1 MRHSTLLPDVA
12 ELSLEYLKS
21 DRQSVTA
28 VVRTSCVQAACP
40 QCHSFSIRI
49 HSHYDRKLADLP
61 WNGIPVHIRLHTR
74 RFFCDAADCGQRIFT
89 ERLPNTVA
97 SYGRRTRRLSDAFD
111 WFTLALGGEAGAR
124 LARRVG
130 ILTSGETL
138 LRQLRHRTF
147 ERPTTP
153 RVLGIDDWA
162 WRKGRRYGTILCDL
176 ERHAVIDLLP
186 DRTAESV
193 AAWLRT
199 HPGIEIISR
208 DRGSAYAEAARK
220 AAPAA
225 VQVAD
230 RWHLL
235 RNLSDALQG
244 FLESKHALLAQ
255 GAKAVSAPLQ
265 PPAEILSSAVPVPSA
280 PIPTPLSHAEQ
291 LSQTKRGRRLAR
303 YKAVMGLL
311 TEGVSQ
317 SDIARRLGVGRR
329 TVRRW
334 MRVGSFPERA
344 RVKRR
349 SALDRF
355 VGYVEQRYQDGCHNA
370 AQLWREL
377 REKGFRG
384 NHGTV
389 RKWVHH
395 LRPKP
400 TRVRAGPLQTG
411 RSTVTGSP
419 RQTAWMLLQQ
429 PPEALPYLE
438 EISRRCPEI
447 AAAAAVAREFARMLC
462 EQDARPWPAWLRSAK
477 TTALARFA
485 TSLQRDEAAVLAAM
499 RLPWSNGQVEGQ
511 VHRLKLIKRQMYG
524 RANFDL
530 LRLRVVNVA

>member
-1 MRHSTLLPDVA
+1 MRHSTLLPDAA

-21 DRQSVTA
+21 NPESVTA
-28 VVRTSCVQAACP
+28 VVRTSCTQAACP
-40 QCHSFSIRI
+40 QCHCFSIRI
-49 HSHYDRKLADLP
+49 HSHYERKLADLP

-97 SYGRRTRRLSDAFD
+97 FYGRRTRRLSAAFD

-162 WRKGRRYGTILCDL
+162 SAQGTALWNHPERR
-176 ERHAVIDLLP
+176 AVIDLLP

-208 DRGSAYAEAARK
+208 DRASAYAEAARK

-235 RNLSDALQG
+235 RNLSDAMQG

-255 GAKAVSAPLQ
+255 AAKAVSTPLL
-265 PPAEILSSAVPVPSA
+265 PPAEILSPAAPIPS
-280 PIPTPLSHAEQ
+280 IPTPLSHAEQ
-291 LSQTKRGRRLAR
+291 LSQAKRGRRFAR
-303 YKAVMGLL
+303 YEAVMRLL
-311 TEGVSQ
+311 AEGVSQ
-317 SDIARRLGVGRR
+317 SEIARRLGVGRR

-344 RVKRR
+344 PVNRR
-349 SALDRF
+349 GALDRF
-355 VGYVEQRYQDGCHNA
+355 VGYAEQRYQDGCHNA

-377 REKGFRG
+377 RETGFRG

-389 RKWVHH
+389 RKWMHH

-400 TRVRAGPLQTG
+400 TRVRAGPLPTG

-447 AAAAAVAREFARMLC
+447 AATAAAARDFARMLC
-462 EQDARPWPAWLRSAK
+462 EQDAQPWPAWLRHAK
-477 TTALARFA
+477 TTPWHASLPVLSA
-485 TSLQRDEAAVLAAM
+485 TKPPYSLPCDSLGVTD
-499 RLPWSNGQVEGQ
+499 
-511 VHRLKLIKRQMYG
+511 K
-524 RANFDL
+524 
-530 LRLRVVNVA
+530 